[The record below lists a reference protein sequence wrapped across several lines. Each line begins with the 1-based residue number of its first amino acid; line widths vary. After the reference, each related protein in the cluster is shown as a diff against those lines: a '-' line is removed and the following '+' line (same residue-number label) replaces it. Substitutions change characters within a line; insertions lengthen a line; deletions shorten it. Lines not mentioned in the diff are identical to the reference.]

1 MSKKVIAIV
10 GSYRKGQIIDT
21 AVSAIL
27 DGAKARG
34 GQTEKIYLLDKHI
47 EFCTNCRKCTQEKE
61 AGKRAKCIHNDD
73 MDGILQKI
81 DDADGVVFGAP
92 VNYYNVTAIMRRF
105 IERMLPYG
113 YWPWGRKE
121 MPKYR
126 IKKPTKKAVILTSS
140 ACPAFFGRIFM
151 PGAMGVLKIA
161 AKSVGAKVV
170 RSLYFGMV
178 GVEENQQLSKK
189 DLLKAYKAGEKLV
202 S

>member
-10 GSYRKGQIIDT
+10 GSYRKGAIIDT

-27 DGAKARG
+27 DGVRARG

-81 DDADGVVFGAP
+81 DEADGVVFGAP
-92 VNYYNVTAIMRRF
+92 INYYNVTAITRRF
-105 IERMLPYG
+105 IERLLPYC
-113 YWPWGRKE
+113 YWPLGRKE

-126 IKKPTKKAVILTSS
+126 IKKPDKKAVVVTSS
-140 ACPAFFGRIFM
+140 ACPAFLGRILM
-151 PGAMGVLKIA
+151 PGAMGILKIA

-170 RSLYFGMV
+170 RSLFLGMV

-189 DLLKAYKAGEKLV
+189 DLLKAYKAGEKLAL
-202 S
+202 

>member
-47 EFCTNCRKCTQEKE
+47 EFCTNCRKCTQEKD

-73 MDGILQKI
+73 MDEILQKI
-81 DDADGVVFGAP
+81 DEADGVVLGAP
-92 VNYYNVTAIMRRF
+92 VNYYNVTAITRRF
-105 IERMLPYG
+105 IERLLPYC
-113 YWPWGRKE
+113 YWPWANNI
-121 MPKYR
+121 PKYR
-126 IKKPTKKAVILTSS
+126 IKKLDKKAVIVTSS
-140 ACPAFFGRIFM
+140 GCPAFLGRIFI
-151 PGAMGVLKIA
+151 PGAMSILKIA

-170 RSLYFGMV
+170 GSLYIGMV
-178 GVEENQQLSKK
+178 GVKENQQLSKK